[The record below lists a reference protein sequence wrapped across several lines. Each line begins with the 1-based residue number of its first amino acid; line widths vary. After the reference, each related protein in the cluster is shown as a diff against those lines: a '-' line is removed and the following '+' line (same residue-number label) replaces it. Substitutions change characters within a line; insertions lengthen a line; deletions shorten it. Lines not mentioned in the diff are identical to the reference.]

1 MTIVHY
7 IAAFVL
13 TALASYH
20 AVHEMRCWG
29 ERKGM
34 MMDLPNERSLHS
46 RPVVRGGGLPIVC
59 LSLCG
64 WLLGGL
70 LMRPYPLYMILA
82 YASGAAFIAL
92 VGWLDD
98 LRPLP
103 SLLRFAVHG
112 SASLLFIW
120 AFGYPT
126 VIGLPA
132 FGELHMGWL
141 GLPLALFWLVGLTNA
156 YNFMDGAD
164 GIAGGQGIIAGLG
177 WFVLGC
183 LSGQQL
189 TALLG
194 LLLAAGCFGFLG
206 HNWAPAKVFMGDVSS
221 TFLGFTFAA
230 AALMASREDPRLL
243 AAGALLVW
251 PFVFDT
257 LFTLALRLGRGEN
270 PASAHRSHLYQR
282 LIIAG
287 LGHSDVSALYMG
299 CAAAGAALAFLWL
312 GGYFTA
318 GWPVYLIFG
327 ALCFSLWLF
336 TAFTTAS
343 RRGSFRS
350 MK

>member
-1 MTIVHY
+1 MTITHY

-20 AVHEMRCWG
+20 AVREMRCWG
-29 ERKGM
+29 ERKG

-46 RPVVRGGGLPIVC
+46 RPVVRGGGLPIVL

-70 LMRPYPLYMILA
+70 LLRPYPLYMILA
-82 YASGAAFIAL
+82 YAGGAAFIAL

-112 SASLLFIW
+112 CASLLFIR

-164 GIAGGQGIIAGLG
+164 GIAGGQGIVAGLG

-183 LSGQQL
+183 LGGQQL

-243 AAGALLVW
+243 TAGALLVW

-270 PASAHRSHLYQR
+270 LAAAHRSHLYQR

-287 LGHSDVSALYMG
+287 FKHSDVSALYMG

-312 GGYFTA
+312 GGFFTA
-318 GWPVYLIFG
+318 GWLVYLIFG
-327 ALCFSLWLF
+327 VLCFSLWLF
-336 TAFTTAS
+336 TALVTAS
-343 RRGSFRS
+343 GRGSFRS